1 MLLSPKYFNV
11 ETRQKT
17 SRVRMMILGVN
28 GYGFPPKHSWTN
40 SLFQPSNWKDKHTKE
55 KIKGRRQHETMA
67 TDSMMFNH
75 MPSCGPSPM
84 THLKLEMFTSLKEKE
99 KWNNKRQ
106 STSIMIINIIMIN
119 VKMSRWW
126 WRWTYERHLT
136 YCFANKLIKH
146 SEIHA
151 SWGRMTTSTWLSA
164 HRTTIRRVKN

>member
-28 GYGFPPKHSWTN
+28 GYGFTPKHNWAN

-55 KIKGRRQHETMA
+55 KIKGRRQHETVT

-84 THLKLEMFTSLKEKE
+84 THLKLEVFTSLKEKEKEKE

-106 STSIMIINIIMIN
+106 STSIMINTIMIN
-119 VKMSRWW
+119 MKMMSRWW
-126 WRWTYERHLT
+126 VNDGDDELMKDT
-136 YCFANKLIKH
+136 
-146 SEIHA
+146 
-151 SWGRMTTSTWLSA
+151 
-164 HRTTIRRVKN
+164 